1 MRPECRGYF
10 VQSSDCELGLPLWHS
25 STGPS
30 MRSKLLALTCLY
42 LQVLLKSCH
51 AEMMHGIIGTR
62 IRGWFPV
69 NHKGRLNVGF
79 ARSSYLTEEI
89 ECWPTLVIDLL

>member
-1 MRPECRGYF
+1 MRPDCRGYF
-10 VQSSDCELGLPLWHS
+10 VHYSHCELGMPLWHS
-25 STGPS
+25 STCAS
-30 MRSKLLALTCLY
+30 MRSKELALPCLY
-42 LQVLLKSCH
+42 LQVLMKSCH
-51 AEMMHGIIGTR
+51 AEMMHGIIGSR

-89 ECWPTLVIDLL
+89 GCWPTLVIDLL

>member
-1 MRPECRGYF
+1 
-10 VQSSDCELGLPLWHS
+10 VHSSHCELGMPLWHS

-30 MRSKLLALTCLY
+30 MRSQLLALPCLY

-51 AEMMHGIIGTR
+51 AKMMHGINGTR

-89 ECWPTLVIDLL
+89 KCWPTLVIDLL

>member
-1 MRPECRGYF
+1 
-10 VQSSDCELGLPLWHS
+10 
-25 STGPS
+25 

-51 AEMMHGIIGTR
+51 AEMMHGINGTR